1 MQDSLE
7 GHADNR
13 YDGELNEIH
22 LLMLEMGGLA
32 LNQSQLAMR
41 SLIDRDTDAAQEVL
55 TRESRVDALE
65 VKADEQILDVIG
77 RRGPVARDLRVVMAF
92 SKAVKDLE
100 RIGDEAARIAKV
112 TLYFNRESGSHPS
125 KSQVRDIYTMG
136 ELAISVLGR
145 SLEAFDDLD
154 AERATRLLSKSEE
167 LEVEFQSALRRLTTF
182 VLEDARN
189 VGHVVNIT
197 LVIKS
202 LERIGQLAVNLA
214 EYVVYLVS
222 GLDVR
227 AAAQV
232 ATAANPGQSGA
243 SS

>member
-7 GHADNR
+7 GHADYR

-41 SLIDRDTDAAQEVL
+41 SLMEYDVDAAQEVL
-55 TRESRVDALE
+55 EREPCVDALE
-65 VKADEQILDVIG
+65 VKADEQILDIIS

-100 RIGDEAARIAKV
+100 RIGDEAARIAKI
-112 TLYFNRESGSHPS
+112 TLYFNRENGNNPT
-125 KSQVRDIYTMG
+125 KTQLRDILTMG

-145 SLEAFDDLD
+145 SLEAFDDLNADD
-154 AERATRLLSKSEE
+154 AARLLSKSEE
-167 LEVEFQSALRRLTTF
+167 LEAEFQSALRRLTTF

-189 VGHVVNIT
+189 VGHVINTT
-197 LVIKS
+197 LVVKS

-227 AAAQV
+227 TV
-232 ATAANPGQSGA
+232 ANS
-243 SS
+243 

>member
-1 MQDSLE
+1 MQESLD
-7 GHADNR
+7 GHADYR

-41 SLIDRDTDAAQEVL
+41 SLIDHDTDAAREVL
-55 TRESRVDALE
+55 QREDRVDALE
-65 VKADEQILDVIG
+65 VKADEQILDLIG

-100 RIGDEAARIAKV
+100 RIGDEAARIAKI
-112 TLYFNRESGSHPS
+112 TLYLNRESGSNPS
-125 KSQVRDIYTMG
+125 KAQLRDILTMG

-145 SLEAFDDLD
+145 SLEAFDDLNPED
-154 AERATRLLSKSEE
+154 AGRLLAKSEE
-167 LEVEFQSALRRLTTF
+167 LEAEFQSALRRLATF

-189 VGHVVNIT
+189 VGHVINIT
-197 LVIKS
+197 LVVKS

-227 AAAQV
+227 TTSKLSQKF
-232 ATAANPGQSGA
+232 
-243 SS
+243 